1 MCKTYDKSQ
10 GGDTREL
17 QSRMVPPQKTG
28 SSHLKTKAYGL
39 VTLSTGIILRG
50 HVTTW
55 TIKSRM
61 LKSPIIWNLLQL
73 VTATHV
79 RPGRSLMRWRVA
91 NLKKLEFEDKKLTNP
106 TEIAEGFNKF
116 FAEIGAKLSENI
128 WRHWYLFRWI
138 CKSIYLVELKF
149 STNKSISGFV
159 SLT

>member
-17 QSRMVPPQKTG
+17 QSRMVPPPKKTG

-50 HVTTW
+50 HVTTS
-55 TIKSRM
+55 TMQLRM

-116 FAEIGAKLSENI
+116 FAEIGPKLSENI
-128 WRHWYLFRWI
+128 YWRHWYLFRWI
-138 CKSIYLVELKF
+138 CKSIYLGQL
-149 STNKSISGFV
+149 
-159 SLT
+159 